1 MGGALYL
8 QVFEATLEPQME
20 YICQLIKCF
29 TDHTIIT
36 MGEYEIK
43 KKTTYEVDRKG
54 EAERDLEDASDK
66 VQAGAKAVANKV
78 KDPDK
83 DLDIEYQ
90 KEKIKKKF
98 D

>member
-1 MGGALYL
+1 MHTYESIM
-8 QVFEATLEPQME
+8 VEPRME
-20 YICQLIKCF
+20 YNCQLIKCF

-78 KDPDK
+78 KDPDR
-83 DLDIEYQ
+83 DLDTEYQ
-90 KEKIKKKF
+90 KEKIKEKL